1 MKNTVKIKSREFER
15 QFESQREAK
24 KVKIHFF
31 YKKERLYQND

>member
-1 MKNTVKIKSREFER
+1 MKNTVKIKNVECER

-24 KVKIHFF
+24 KVKIPFF

>member
-1 MKNTVKIKSREFER
+1 MKNTVKIKNEEFER

-24 KVKIHFF
+24 KAKFSFF

>member
-1 MKNTVKIKSREFER
+1 MKNTVKIKSKEFER

-24 KVKIHFF
+24 KAKFSFF